1 VAALE
6 SEISQAQRRIDEARR
21 AVARQRQIIAKL
33 RAGGAEAKAAQ
44 QLPSTMIATLET
56 FEQDR
61 LTLEDERFPTF

>member
-1 VAALE
+1 MAALE

-33 RAGGAEAKAAQ
+33 RVGGAEAKAAQ
-44 QLPSTMIATLET
+44 QLLSTMIATLET